1 MRDHATWSLSL
12 GRWGGVRVRLHA
24 LFLLFAVMTLYIT
37 WVERSPSSDDS
48 TIWLG
53 ILSLLIL
60 LASVTLHELAH
71 CHAAYRVGAEVDE
84 IVLGPFG
91 GLLPIQ
97 VQRQPQH
104 ELYVILAGPLINLV
118 ICLVCAPVIVL
129 AMEINLFGL
138 LHPLQPI
145 GLSTDD
151 RALNQAI
158 KLAFWINWLLFII
171 NVLPAFPMDGGRALR
186 AAIVSV
192 APDFGHHNAVQLV
205 AGIAKLAALGMLVAA
220 WLVRDSGSA
229 GMVPTWFALILLA
242 MVLFFSARQEAARI
256 EDLHQDKVP
265 FGYDF
270 SQGYTSLERSEES
283 VPPPPKRP
291 GVIARWLS
299 RCRED
304 RLLRQQHREEDDDR
318 RMDEILS
325 RLNAT
330 GMRSLSSADR
340 DLLNRVSARYRSR
353 MDQ

>member
-1 MRDHATWSLSL
+1 
-12 GRWGGVRVRLHA
+12 
-24 LFLLFAVMTLYIT
+24 
-37 WVERSPSSDDS
+37 
-48 TIWLG
+48 
-53 ILSLLIL
+53 
-60 LASVTLHELAH
+60 
-71 CHAAYRVGAEVDE
+71 
-84 IVLGPFG
+84 
-91 GLLPIQ
+91 
-97 VQRQPQH
+97 
-104 ELYVILAGPLINLV
+104 
-118 ICLVCAPVIVL
+118 
-129 AMEINLFGL
+129 
-138 LHPLQPI
+138 
-145 GLSTDD
+145 
-151 RALNQAI
+151 
-158 KLAFWINWLLFII
+158 
-171 NVLPAFPMDGGRALR
+171 
-186 AAIVSV
+186 
-192 APDFGHHNAVQLV
+192 
-205 AGIAKLAALGMLVAA
+205 
-220 WLVRDSGSA
+220 
-229 GMVPTWFALILLA
+229 MVPTWAGLILLA

-256 EDLHQDKVP
+256 EDLHQDEVP